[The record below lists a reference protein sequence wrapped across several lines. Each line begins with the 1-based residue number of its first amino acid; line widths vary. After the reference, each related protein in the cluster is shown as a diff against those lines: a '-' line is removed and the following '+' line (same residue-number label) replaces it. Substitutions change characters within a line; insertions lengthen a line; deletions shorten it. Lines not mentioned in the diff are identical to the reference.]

1 MRPLVSVFAMCG
13 ALSGQAGFAQAD
25 RPLTGLQNRYTL
37 AELKGMKTDDRISFL
52 QGKLKTQPN
61 DERLEGL
68 LAGAF
73 LQKLRETIDPV
84 YLRNA
89 AGVVDRMLSAN
100 PKSYMALRLENEIDM
115 QRHDFPKVAAR
126 ARELL
131 DRNPSDSGTVGLLG
145 DALMELG
152 KYDEAG
158 EVYKR
163 MVELSPNLFSYN
175 RLAYHRFVTGNAA
188 EALSW
193 MSEAVH
199 AGSDSPENLAWCLV
213 EFGDLL
219 FKTGHEEEAKAAY
232 KQALSS
238 FPDYHRA
245 NAALGRL
252 LAAEGDYSGAMEHV
266 KKAQAAVPFPDY
278 AAILEALYRRDG
290 KTEEANRQIDLI
302 DMIDKLM
309 KVNGETMNRNLAAI
323 LSDEDRKLDRALELA
338 QVEFTVRND
347 VFTWDA
353 LSWVEYK
360 RKSYAEA
367 AAGSEKALA
376 LNTPD
381 PMLYY
386 HAGMIDIALGRKDAA
401 SRHLGRA
408 LSLSPKFDFR
418 YAPEAKRVVQSLS
431 KPDSE
436 HQAAGL
442 RPAK

>member
-1 MRPLVSVFAMCG
+1 MRTLASMFAICG
-13 ALSGQAGFAQAD
+13 AFFGQAGFAQID
-25 RPLTGLQNRYTL
+25 RPLSGLQNRYTA
-37 AELKGMKTDDRISFL
+37 AELKGMKTDERISFL
-52 QGKLKTQPN
+52 HAKLKTQPN

-68 LAGAF
+68 LAAAF

-131 DRNPSDSGTVGLLG
+131 ERNPSDSGTVGLLG
-145 DALMELG
+145 DALMEMG

-158 EVYKR
+158 EAYTR
-163 MVELSPNLFSYN
+163 MTELSPNLFSYN
-175 RLAYHRFVTGNAA
+175 RLAYHRFVTGNAV

-193 MSEAVH
+193 MSEAVR

-219 FKTGHEEEAKAAY
+219 FKTGHVEEAKAAY
-232 KQALSS
+232 KHALLS

-252 LAAEGDYSGAMEHV
+252 LAAEGDDSGAVEHV
-266 KKAQAAVPFPDY
+266 KKAQAAVPLPDY
-278 AAILEALYRRDG
+278 AAILEALYRRAG
-290 KTEEANRQIDLI
+290 NKEEENRQIELI
-302 DMIDKLM
+302 DTIDKLM
-309 KVNGETMNRNLAAI
+309 KVNGETMNRNLAVI
-323 LSDEDRKLDRALELA
+323 LADEDRKLDRALELA

-347 VFTWDA
+347 VFTYDA

-360 RKSYAEA
+360 RKSYTEA
-367 AAGSEKALA
+367 AAASEKALA
-376 LNTPD
+376 KETPD
-381 PMLYY
+381 PILYY
-386 HAGMIDIALGRKDAA
+386 HAGMIDAALGRKDAA
-401 SRHLGRA
+401 KRHLERA
-408 LSLSPKFDFR
+408 LALNPKFDFR
-418 YAPEAKRVVQSLS
+418 YATEAKRTVQTLS
-431 KPDSE
+431 NP
-436 HQAAGL
+436 
-442 RPAK
+442 